1 MQEVGSAR
9 KTQRGLVVFSSRSAA
24 GPLTCPHVSPVRQSR
39 DTLLSRSEVPRTKP
53 RCLGFGFFQL
63 VRTSS
68 QLHRVNRLLTWIRPS
83 WGQWA
88 QRLAEKFFF
97 YCRGLEMGAVLWMF
111 QFSSVQ
117 SFSHVRL
124 FVTTWTAARQASLSI
139 TNSWSLLKLMSMESV
154 MPSNHLI
161 LCCLLLPPSNIP
173 NIRVFPNESALHIRW
188 PKYWMFVSL
197 QIHTQNFNACSGIR
211 RWGL

>member
-9 KTQRGLVVFSSRSAA
+9 KTQRGLVVFSSWSAA
-24 GPLTCPHVSPVRQSR
+24 GLLTCPHVSPVQQSR

-63 VRTSS
+63 VLTSS

-111 QFSSVQ
+111 QFSSVVQ
-117 SFSHVRL
+117 PCPTLCNHVDRSTPGLPVHHQLLELAQTHVHGVGDAIQPSHPL
-124 FVTTWTAARQASLSI
+124 LSASPAFKHSQHQGLSKWVSSSHQVAKVLDVCVPP
-139 TNSWSLLKLMSMESV
+139 NSYTK
-154 MPSNHLI
+154 
-161 LCCLLLPPSNIP
+161 
-173 NIRVFPNESALHIRW
+173 F
-188 PKYWMFVSL
+188 
-197 QIHTQNFNACSGIR
+197 
-211 RWGL
+211 